1 MWAKHVLC
9 DVFGKEKG
17 DSRHLYSGFRELSFH
32 GQHFPGIHIR
42 VVGLT
47 EGLLQLFQL
56 VGSENSPVG
65 RPKAHIWVH
74 VRRRWPG
81 FPDVGDPVPAFLHPK
96 RPHHGNWISHLE
108 FLASGKSRSL
118 IQTKQ
123 NSLTGFSSWMNSINI
138 LRRSILKVHKIVS
151 LKCWKDYPT
160 ASCESELC
168 S

>member
-1 MWAKHVLC
+1 MWEKHVLR

-17 DSRHLYSGFRELSFH
+17 DSRHLYSVFRELSFH

-81 FPDVGDPVPAFLHPK
+81 FPDVEDPVPAFLHPK
-96 RPHHGNWISHLE
+96 RPHHGNWISHLWIFSLWKVQKFDSNKTE
-108 FLASGKSRSL
+108 FFNIVFLL
-118 IQTKQ
+118 DDFYQ
-123 NSLTGFSSWMNSINI
+123 LI

-151 LKCWKDYPT
+151 LKCYKDYPT
-160 ASCESELC
+160 ASCE
-168 S
+168 